1 MMTVGSCICP
11 VARQTLQWMALAGT
25 TVVLEQTA
33 LAEDTVS
40 VLMKQ
45 WEADKARILE
55 ELTIVG

>member
-1 MMTVGSCICP
+1 MMTVGSCICT

-25 TVVLEQTA
+25 TLVLEQTA